1 MSSNALAPVVEPSRI
16 YPGKVDIIVKH
27 SLKTSNRL
35 SVSREDLAE
44 IERQIAALLR
54 P

>member
-1 MSSNALAPVVEPSRI
+1 MSSNPLAPVVELSRI

-27 SLKTSNRL
+27 SPKTSNRL
-35 SVSREDLAE
+35 SVSREDLE
-44 IERQIAALLR
+44 DIGRQIAALLR